1 MEKRKTIKDV
11 IKFVGKGLYTGG
23 HAEIVLKPNDKRGIV
38 FYVDG
43 KFFPLSEVQFV
54 YNKRGVS
61 LIFENRT
68 LMYAEHLMSALYG
81 SGVDDCIVEV
91 KSEEV
96 PFYDSSAKFF
106 VEKIM
111 EVGIEEK
118 DDPLEFYVIKRPYS
132 KNFGGPRIS
141 ILPDDKLEINYRFT
155 HEPYK
160 KYSFN
165 FIFDVESYFKEIASA
180 KTFITYEEAKEL
192 KEKGY
197 FKGADEKT
205 ALIFKDGDVI
215 DKDLVTFENEPAR
228 HKILDILGDIYLTG
242 KRFKGKFIFE
252 GTGHKETLEFIPF
265 LEAFSGSGY
274 ELNSEEIRKIL
285 PHDYP
290 FLLVDRILSVESD
303 RIVGIKNVS
312 YNENFFVGH
321 FPELKIMPGVLIV
334 EALVQTGGIMIYEK
348 FKEKY
353 DLKNKLPIFTGIDNL
368 RFRNM
373 VYPGDTLYMVV
384 NLLRFKGKVCKIKGF
399 VLKEEGIVC
408 EGTFT
413 ALISE

>member
-11 IKFVGKGLYTGG
+11 IRFIGKGLYKGNQ
-23 HAEIVLKPNDKRGIV
+23 AEVILKPYDKSGIV
-38 FYVDG
+38 FLVDG
-43 KFFPLSEVQFV
+43 KFFPLSEVQVV
-54 YNKRGVS
+54 YNKRGTSIV
-61 LIFENRT
+61 FEDKT
-68 LMYAEHLMSALYG
+68 LMYVEHLMSALYG
-81 SGVDDCIVEV
+81 TGIDDCIIEV

-111 EVGIEEK
+111 ETGVDEK
-118 DDPLEFYVIKRPYS
+118 EDPLKFYFIKKSYS

-141 ILPDDKLEINYRFT
+141 ILPDDNLEIGYRFT
-155 HEPYK
+155 RTPYK

-165 FIFDVESYFKEIASA
+165 FIYDAESYLKEIAPA

-197 FKGADEKT
+197 FKGADET
-205 ALIFKDGDVI
+205 LALIFKDGEI
-215 DKDLVTFENEPAR
+215 INKDLITFENEPAR
-228 HKILDILGDIYLTG
+228 HKILDIIGDLYLTG

-252 GTGHKETLEFIPF
+252 GTGHKETLDFIPF
-265 LEAFSGSGY
+265 LEAFSGYGN
-274 ELNSEEIRKIL
+274 ELDSEEIRKIL

-290 FLLVDRILSVESD
+290 FLLVDKILSVESD

-312 YNENFFVGH
+312 YNENFFRGH
-321 FPELKIMPGVLIV
+321 FPEIKIMPGVLIV
-334 EALVQTGGIMIYEK
+334 EALVQTGGIMIFEK

-368 RFRNM
+368 RFKNK
-373 VYPGDTLYMVV
+373 VHPGDTLYMVV

-399 VLKEEGIVC
+399 ALKEEGIVC